1 MNVISRN
8 NFLILQVKK
17 YLLSL
22 LHHINICKWYNM
34 ELHGAV
40 QYPDLKKKKTSKK
53 ICYIFSEKAFL
64 CLRKQNFL
72 IISKKGFSYTPGNE
86 TFLYFQVTF

>member
-40 QYPDLKKKKTSKK
+40 QYPDFKKKKPLKK
-53 ICYIFSEKAFL
+53 FVIFS
-64 CLRKQNFL
+64 Q
-72 IISKKGFSYTPGNE
+72 KKLFY
-86 TFLYFQVTF
+86 V

>member
-8 NFLILQVKK
+8 NCLILQVKK

-40 QYPDLKKKKTSKK
+40 QYPDLKKKKPLKK
-53 ICYIFSEKAFL
+53 FVIFS
-64 CLRKQNFL
+64 Q
-72 IISKKGFSYTPGNE
+72 KKLFY
-86 TFLYFQVTF
+86 V

>member
-1 MNVISRN
+1 
-8 NFLILQVKK
+8 
-17 YLLSL
+17 
-22 LHHINICKWYNM
+22 M

-40 QYPDLKKKKTSKK
+40 QYPDLKKKTSKK

-64 CLRKQNFL
+64 CLKKQNFL

-86 TFLYFQVTF
+86 TFLYYQVTFWAYKSEKNPFWESLLYFGEIWTF

>member
-22 LHHINICKWYNM
+22 LHQINICKWYNM
-34 ELHGAV
+34 ELHSAV
-40 QYPDLKKKKTSKK
+40 QYPDLKKKKKT
-53 ICYIFSEKAFL
+53 L
-64 CLRKQNFL
+64 L
-72 IISKKGFSYTPGNE
+72 
-86 TFLYFQVTF
+86 

>member
-40 QYPDLKKKKTSKK
+40 QYPDLKKKKKPLKK
-53 ICYIFSEKAFL
+53 FVIFS
-64 CLRKQNFL
+64 Q
-72 IISKKGFSYTPGNE
+72 KKLFY
-86 TFLYFQVTF
+86 V

>member
-22 LHHINICKWYNM
+22 LHQINICKWYNM
-34 ELHGAV
+34 ELHSAV
-40 QYPDLKKKKTSKK
+40 QYPDLKKKNPALKEFV
-53 ICYIFSEKAFL
+53 IFS
-64 CLRKQNFL
+64 Q
-72 IISKKGFSYTPGNE
+72 KKLFY
-86 TFLYFQVTF
+86 V